1 MSCTRS
7 QSVMCCLRTRKA
19 VRAVSP
25 VPVPHSPA
33 PGRSVRRKVA
43 MKKPCGAGSV
53 SISFAPHGSVWL
65 KNSAS
70 ARVSSLIGGVP
81 FETRLGIAK

>member
-1 MSCTRS
+1 
-7 QSVMCCLRTRKA
+7 MCPSRTRNA

-25 VPVPHSPA
+25 VPLPHSPA
-33 PGRSVRRKVA
+33 PGRSVSRNVA
-43 MKKPCGAGSV
+43 MKNPCGAGSV
-53 SISFAPHGSVWL
+53 SISFAPHGSVRL

-81 FETRLGIAK
+81 LETRLGSAK